1 MQTNNTSQALILFDP
16 KVNSSATNRTFDLDT
31 EASRVLQTERHSTVS
46 ETEHL
51 AEQHRQLRYLAEVE
65 RLTKLGVSVEAA
77 RTLSLGEIRKGVD
90 RLAEILH
97 RMEEE
102 TTTDASHLLVAHQT
116 RLLTAAEAN
125 LNISSSEVKDRE
137 TKITGK
143 KRKKQIN
150 EQRDEES
157 KNEIA
162 VYRRTGGRNE
172 ENSTGTKP
180 AKEVLSN
187 KFVNLD
193 SKAYSFH
200 NVAGAYL
207 GQETRGLIKAA
218 ETAQTKDLFSQDE
231 NLTKMKIKELAT
243 AFLVTMPKEFLTSL
257 LSIMN
262 LQTAET
268 RILKLRDELLSNR
281 FRPLKESFMRLLD
294 NNSKNLN
301 WDSIIK
307 IFKNEMK
314 SKKWKDGIVKDT
326 SATTKGISPDFI
338 KRLELTWKNQG
349 HLTSKPE
356 LLAI

>member
-1 MQTNNTSQALILFDP
+1 MQTNNNSKALILFNP
-16 KVNSSATNRTFDLDT
+16 KVKAKITGETFDLET
-31 EASRVLQTERHSTVS
+31 EASKILQTERHSTVS

-51 AEQHRQLRYLAEVE
+51 AEQHRQLKYLAEVE
-65 RLTKLGVSVEAA
+65 RLTKLGVSEEAA

-102 TTTDASHLLVAHQT
+102 TTTDASNLLKAHET

-125 LNISSSEVKDRE
+125 LNISSSVVKDRE

-150 EQRDEES
+150 EQRDQES
-157 KNEIA
+157 KKEIA
-162 VYRRTGGRNE
+162 IYQRTGGKDEGNLA
-172 ENSTGTKP
+172 SSKP
-180 AKEVLSN
+180 TKEVLSN

-207 GQETRGLIKAA
+207 GQETRGLVRAA
-218 ETAQTKDLFSQDE
+218 ETAQTNDNFRTGE
-231 NLTKMKIKELAT
+231 NLTKLKIQELAT

-257 LSIMN
+257 LAIMD
-262 LQTAET
+262 LQPAEA
-268 RILKLRDELLSNR
+268 RVLKFRDELLNNR
-281 FRPLKESFMRLLD
+281 FRPLKESFKRLID
-294 NNSKNLN
+294 DQKKNLN
-301 WDSIIK
+301 WDAILK
-307 IFKNEMK
+307 IFRQERN
-314 SKKWKDGIVKDT
+314 SKKWKDGIMYDK
-326 SATTKGISPDFI
+326 SAITKGISPDFI
-338 KRLELTWKNQG
+338 SRLESTWKNQG